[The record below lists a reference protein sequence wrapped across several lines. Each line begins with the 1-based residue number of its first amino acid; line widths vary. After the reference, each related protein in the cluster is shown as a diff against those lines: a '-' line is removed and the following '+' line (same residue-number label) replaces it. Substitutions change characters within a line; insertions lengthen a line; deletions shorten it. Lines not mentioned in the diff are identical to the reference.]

1 MLVRFWGTR
10 GSIPAPGPHSV
21 RYGGNTACVTVNLDH
36 GPLII
41 LDAGTGIRNLG
52 RHLSQTSGHCQAF
65 LLLSHGHWDHIQGFP
80 FFAPLN
86 DEHCRI
92 RVMGGPTGTRQL
104 EEILTNQQRETYFPV
119 ALENAGAE
127 VTFEDLRPG
136 GVSAGRGH
144 VTDFPTRH
152 PGGGRGFRIEEA
164 GEVVVY
170 LTDNELPESGYEW
183 DFYVN
188 ACQGASVLIHDAQ
201 YWDSELPDKAGWGH
215 SSCEQATRLALDA
228 GVSQLVLF
236 HHDPD
241 RTDDDVDSMVRACRR
256 LTAQRDPSLIVQ
268 AATEGAALEVKRRER
283 APAVRPERP
292 RAPAGISAI
301 RVPRLS
307 R

>member
-10 GSIPAPGPHSV
+10 GSIPAPGPNTV
-21 RYGGNTACVTVNLDH
+21 RYGGNTACVTVHLDH

-41 LDAGTGIRNLG
+41 LDAGTGIRSLG
-52 RHLSQTSGHCQAF
+52 RTLHQAGEPCEAY

-86 DEHCRI
+86 DERYRI

-119 ALENAGAE
+119 ALESAGAE
-127 VTFEDLRPG
+127 VTFEDLRPE
-136 GVSAGRGH
+136 GVIAGRAH
-144 VTDFPTRH
+144 ITDFPTRH

-170 LTDNELPESGYEW
+170 LTDNELPSSGHEW
-183 DFYVN
+183 DFYVD
-188 ACQGASVLIHDAQ
+188 ACRRASLLIHDAQ
-201 YWDSELPDKAGWGH
+201 YWDSELAEKAGWGH
-215 SSCEQATRLALDA
+215 SSAEQATRLALEA
-228 GVSQLVLF
+228 GARQLVLF

-241 RTDDDVDSMVRACRR
+241 RTDDEVDLMTRACRR
-256 LTAQRDPSLIVQ
+256 IAASESRLVVQ
-268 AATEGAALEVKRRER
+268 AAAEGSVLDVAGRERVPAARAERQRSTPGMAAL
-283 APAVRPERP
+283 P
-292 RAPAGISAI
+292 
-301 RVPRLS
+301 VPRLA